1 MPIWLI
7 AAMKI
12 IALHAHP
19 RLSSSVLQRA
29 VEGLGGL
36 QVVVRAAAPGARR
49 KDA

>member
-1 MPIWLI
+1 
-7 AAMKI
+7 MKI

-36 QVVVRAAAPGARR
+36 QVVVTAAAPGARR
-49 KDA
+49 KEA